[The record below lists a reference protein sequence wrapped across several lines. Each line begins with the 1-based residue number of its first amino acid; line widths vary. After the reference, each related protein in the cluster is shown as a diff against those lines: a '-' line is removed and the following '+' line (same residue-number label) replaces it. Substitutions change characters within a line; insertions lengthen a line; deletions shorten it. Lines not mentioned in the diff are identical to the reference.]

1 MQLQV
6 KMLENGRQ
14 KIFKDK
20 QATKNESLFSML
32 KCLRKDNNIVIR
44 FCQQTTKIKCIYLAL
59 KTIKGI
65 SKMAQQWS

>member
-6 KMLENGRQ
+6 QMLENGRQ

-20 QATKNESLFSML
+20 EATKNKSML

-44 FCQQTTKIKCIYLAL
+44 FCQQTTKVKCIYLAL

-65 SKMAQQWS
+65 SKIAQQWSQS